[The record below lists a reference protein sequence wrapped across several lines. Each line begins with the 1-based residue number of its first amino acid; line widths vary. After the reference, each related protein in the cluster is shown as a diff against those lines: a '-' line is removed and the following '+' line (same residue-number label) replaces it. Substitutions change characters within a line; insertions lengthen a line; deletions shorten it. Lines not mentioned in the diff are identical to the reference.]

1 MSLKNVW
8 NNISIYC
15 LNHANP
21 LDNEMSIV
29 SNTDIVKTPF
39 YACKSNL
46 DSNSLGEITFSK
58 NRNCANRLNLD
69 DYQGLVLK
77 FLSIIEEK
85 GFSSDLTN
93 FSFAYKGVR
102 QKILV
107 TVLEYKNNSNKVCIR
122 IVSVLVWK

>member
-1 MSLKNVW
+1 MSLANIW

-21 LDNEMSIV
+21 LENEMMV
-29 SNTDIVKTPF
+29 MSNTDVIKTPF

-46 DSNSLGEITFSK
+46 DDSLGKITFSK
-58 NRNCANRLNLD
+58 ETTCANRLNLD
-69 DYQGLVLK
+69 DYQGVILK

-85 GFSSDLTN
+85 GLASDLTN
-93 FSFAYKGVR
+93 FSFIYKGVR

-107 TVLEYKNNSNKVCIR
+107 SVLEYKNSKIKLGIKNLSILGGK
-122 IVSVLVWK
+122 